1 MVVKNSDAGT
11 ECSYSL
17 KTLNPVGV
25 FRFSPLAHARRLN
38 DLHHKKIGLYWNNK
52 ARGEVALERVKEL
65 LSERYEGITYEWF
78 ETAISVE
85 ATKEWFEK
93 VKKSGVH
100 AVVAST
106 GD

>member
-1 MVVKNSDAGT
+1 MLNYAA
-11 ECSYSL
+11 L
-17 KTLNPVGV
+17 FKTPY
-25 FRFSPLAHARRLN
+25 
-38 DLHHKKIGLYWNNK
+38 I
-52 ARGEVALERVKEL
+52 
-65 LSERYEGITYEWF
+65 SERYEGITYEWF